1 MGFLKKI
8 KRKIADYQQ
17 RSAFPMAYS
26 QRKSGHVHNCDC
38 EDCNHNH
45 HVRGLSKPYLYPEPD
60 VNSIEDLDKKD

>member
-1 MGFLKKI
+1 MSFLKKL

-38 EDCNHNH
+38 GHCH
-45 HVRGLSKPYLYPEPD
+45 HE
-60 VNSIEDLDKKD
+60 EDLKDQPVNKEDKAE